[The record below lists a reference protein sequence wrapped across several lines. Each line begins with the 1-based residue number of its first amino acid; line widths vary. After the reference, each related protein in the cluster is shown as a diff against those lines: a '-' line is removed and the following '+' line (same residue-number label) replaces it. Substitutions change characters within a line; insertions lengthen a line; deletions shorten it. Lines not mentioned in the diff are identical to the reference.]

1 MSIAKPAEF
10 HWTWLDAL
18 IAASLT
24 LAAAWIRLRALQLVP
39 TLTDETDE
47 VQFALRI
54 VREHFFPAVSIDTY
68 NGPLLHY
75 LLAPGL
81 WLDGPAWPRLLVM
94 LLGALTVG
102 ATYFLGASLAAT
114 HFAASRRVAANARLA
129 GLLAA
134 ALLAV
139 SFVPVVVNSHITWS
153 NATTPFWTTLAL
165 LALAEAHRRA
175 RPRLLVAAGAL
186 AGLALQTHPTAFVI
200 LLGAAA
206 WIAVVRRAW
215 LRTRWPWLALGA
227 AVLLTSNLIIYNI
240 VSAGG
245 SAEGAARRG
254 YAFTG
259 GSSLAEYGENMR
271 GFVGLAYQMVGST
284 FISTLA
290 ADAATSAMRHPVVIA
305 YAIVA
310 LAALLYT
317 ARRAGLPLACWLA
330 AFFIFPYFN
339 RAYDSHISAR
349 YMAAL
354 LPPTFAAMGIL
365 LAAGVGMLAR
375 QGAAAPSSR
384 RGLRLAVGA
393 GAALLTLALI
403 AYPITRLDT
412 YYFYELADGRN
423 NARMWQIMD
432 AVRRPGQ
439 LGAPVY
445 LDRGLRDLKL
455 DAGGHVYKALQML
468 LDLDHTPRLNPPV
481 EELADAP
488 VGAYLVLTD
497 ARRDA
502 LASRLTLA
510 PLELAS
516 PPAPAAPGGYWV
528 YRIAGTA
535 R

>member
-1 MSIAKPAEF
+1 MTTAQRVGFRWSRR
-10 HWTWLDAL
+10 DAL

-39 TLTDETDE
+39 TLTDETDD

-54 VREHFFPAVSIDTY
+54 VRERFFPAVSFDTY

-102 ATYFLGASLAAT
+102 VTYFLGASLAAT
-114 HFAASRRVAANARLA
+114 HSAASPRVASSARLA

-139 SFVPVVVNSHITWS
+139 SFVPVVVNSHIAWS
-153 NATTPFWTTLAL
+153 NAMTPFWTSLAL
-165 LALAEAHRRA
+165 LGLAEANRRA
-175 RPRLLVAAGAL
+175 QPRLLVAAGAL

-200 LLGAAA
+200 LLGAAV

-227 AVLLTSNLIIYNI
+227 TVLLTSNLIIYNI

-290 ADAATSAMRHPVVIA
+290 ADAGTPAMRHPVVIA
-305 YAIVA
+305 YALAA

-317 ARRAGLPLACWLA
+317 TRRAGLPLACWLA
-330 AFFIFPYFN
+330 AFLIFPYFN

-375 QGAAAPSSR
+375 PGASAPSR
-384 RGLRLAVGA
+384 RGVRLAVGA
-393 GAALLTLALI
+393 GSVLLTAALI
-403 AYPITRLDT
+403 SYPIARLDT

-432 AVRRPGQ
+432 AVREPAQ
-439 LGAPVY
+439 SGAPVY

-502 LASRLTLA
+502 LASRLTLE
-510 PLELAS
+510 PLELPN

-528 YRIAGTA
+528 YRIAGAA

>member
-1 MSIAKPAEF
+1 MTAKPSAF
-10 HWTWLDAL
+10 HWRWLDAL
-18 IAASLT
+18 IAATMT

-39 TLTDETDE
+39 TLTDETDD

-54 VREHFFPAVSIDTY
+54 VRDRFIPAVSFDTY

-102 ATYFLGASLAAT
+102 VTYFLGASLAAT
-114 HFAASRRVAANARLA
+114 HFGDTPRAAIWSRLA
-129 GLLAA
+129 GLIAA

-139 SFVPVVVNSHITWS
+139 SFVPIVVNSHITWS
-153 NATTPFWTTLAL
+153 NAATPFWTSLAL

-175 RPRLLVAAGAL
+175 QPRLLVAAGAL

-200 LLGAAA
+200 LLGAAV

-227 AVLLTSNLIIYNI
+227 AALLTSNLIIYNV
-240 VSAGG
+240 VSGGG

-259 GSSLAEYGENMR
+259 GSSLADYLDNMR

-290 ADAATSAMRHPVVIA
+290 ADAGTPAMRHPIVIA
-305 YAIVA
+305 YAALA

-330 AFFIFPYFN
+330 AFLIFPYFN

-365 LAAGVGMLAR
+365 LAAGVAI
-375 QGAAAPSSR
+375 
-384 RGLRLAVGA
+384 LRPTVRDATRTGRALRVVLGVGA
-393 GAALLTLALI
+393 ILLIVTLI
-403 AYPITRLDT
+403 SYPLARLDT

-432 AVRRPGQ
+432 AVRAPTQ
-439 LGAPVY
+439 DGAPLY

-455 DAGGHVYKALQML
+455 DAGGHVYKALGML
-468 LDLDHTPRLNPPV
+468 LDLDHTPHLNPPV
-481 EELADAP
+481 EELAAAP

-502 LASRLTLA
+502 LASTFALEPLA
-510 PLELAS
+510 LPD

>member
-1 MSIAKPAEF
+1 MSGGKPAAF
-10 HWTWLDAL
+10 RWTWLDAL

-24 LAAAWIRLRALQLVP
+24 LAGAWIRLRALQLVP
-39 TLTDETDE
+39 TLTDETDD

-54 VREHFFPAVSIDTY
+54 AREHFFPAVSFDTY

-81 WLDGPAWPRLLVM
+81 WLDGPAWPRFLVM

-102 ATYFLGASLAAT
+102 VAYFLGASLAAT
-114 HFAASRRVAANARLA
+114 HFADSPRVSTQARLA

-139 SFVPVVVNSHITWS
+139 SFVPIVVNSHIAWS
-153 NATTPFWTTLAL
+153 NAMTPFWTSLPL

-175 RPRLLVAAGAL
+175 QPRLLVAAGAL

-200 LLGAAA
+200 LLGAAV
-206 WIAVVRRAW
+206 WIALVRRAW
-215 LRTRWPWLALGA
+215 LRTRWPWLALA
-227 AVLLTSNLIIYNI
+227 ATVLLTSNLIIYNV
-240 VSAGG
+240 VSGGG

-259 GSSLAEYGENMR
+259 GSSLAEYWDNMQ

-284 FISTLA
+284 FISTLP
-290 ADAATSAMRHPVVIA
+290 ADAGASAMRHPVVIA
-305 YAIVA
+305 YAVIA
-310 LAALLYT
+310 LAALFYS

-330 AFFIFPYFN
+330 AFLIFPYFN

-354 LPPTFAAMGIL
+354 LPPTFAAMGVL
-365 LAAGVGMLAR
+365 LAAGVALLSRSAR
-375 QGAAAPSSR
+375 TNAGPG
-384 RGLRLAVGA
+384 RGLRPAVGV
-393 GAALLTLALI
+393 GAALLTVVLI

-423 NARMWQIMD
+423 NARLWQIMA
-432 AVRRPGQ
+432 AVREPGQ
-439 LGAPVY
+439 SGTPVY

-455 DAGGHVYKALQML
+455 DAGGHVYKALGML
-468 LDLDHTPRLNPPV
+468 LDLDRTPHLNPQV
-481 EELADAP
+481 EELARAP

-502 LASRLTLA
+502 LASSLA
-510 PLELAS
+510 LEPAELPA

-528 YRIAGTA
+528 YRVMGTA